1 VNVINPHA
9 TQASPWYRRQLSINY
24 PAAASQSDLRYS
36 LSTAMESSFDD
47 ASKTEIEA
55 SCDRDGFTMDF
66 SLDVVSDIE
75 QDVEDVARQGAL
87 GNFRNARGMFEE
99 ALNKHRDQFPV
110 YAEYL
115 RLCLDG
121 GDWNSLAEASDY
133 GCGSWTSLA
142 SNIVRLLRA
151 VGEASTKPCNKPMSE
166 DFYVRTELIIS
177 VARDLDGQLGSTRFE
192 DFDNEQVQD
201 IDPQTSSI
209 LS

>member
-1 VNVINPHA
+1 MLSIRAPLRPIH
-9 TQASPWYRRQLSINY
+9 QLSINY
-24 PAAASQSDLRYS
+24 PATVSQSDLRYS

-47 ASKTEIEA
+47 ASETGIEA

-66 SLDVVSDIE
+66 SLDVVSIE

-87 GNFRNARGMFEE
+87 GNFHKAREMFEE
-99 ALNKHRDQFPV
+99 TLNKHRDQFPV

-151 VGEASTKPCNKPMSE
+151 VGETSTKPCNKPMSE
-166 DFYVRTELIIS
+166 DFGARTELIIS
-177 VARDLDGQLGSTRFE
+177 VARDLHGQLGSTRFE
-192 DFDNEQVQD
+192 GFDNEQVQD
-201 IDPQTSSI
+201 IDPQTSSTI
-209 LS
+209 S